1 MVCNIKRVLQLSLDL
16 FYPHLCIHCHAL
28 LSNRKVL
35 LCLTCTEQVSLI
47 NAKERCRTCFAE
59 CNKGGCKR
67 CTKRKVVVQHQIAAC
82 EIFGPAKEI
91 LSGIQTGKQAC
102 IPPAASLMAY
112 QWLEMKMPLPDLLIP
127 FPSSFWEKQKWGYDP
142 QLLLASELG
151 KIFSVPV
158 KPILQRKFDRGQF
171 LTKGEFQ
178 YRVQISKRKKEI
190 WYFLVLSIT
199 RFSYMVA
206 CTSFANV

>member
-1 MVCNIKRVLQLSLDL
+1 
-16 FYPHLCIHCHAL
+16 
-28 LSNRKVL
+28 
-35 LCLTCTEQVSLI
+35 
-47 NAKERCRTCFAE
+47 
-59 CNKGGCKR
+59 
-67 CTKRKVVVQHQIAAC
+67 VVVQHQIAAC

-190 WYFLVLSIT
+190 LCDRRVLLIAPVLDDTQFRSAGKEIKPH
-199 RFSYMVA
+199 FPA
-206 CTSFANV
+206 QIDALAFAVLE